1 VRILVHVLRR
11 PGVARLATVMA
22 VSLMGLA
29 TAWSYASH
37 GIVFTLLSGDLSA
50 ADKVALLQQF
60 FESFG
65 AAAPLVYLAMVTAEV
80 VLAPLPGLMLYAP
93 GGVVFGGFWG
103 GLLSLAGNVLG
114 AGIACQ
120 LMRFL
125 GRPYL
130 ERFLQR
136 DSLQAYESQLV
147 RSGVWVIFL
156 LRVNPLTSSDLV
168 SYAAGATRMP
178 VWKVMLGTLCG
189 MAPLCWAQAYLAD
202 GILSVF
208 PRLIYPLLAACA
220 LYTVGVVWALK
231 KLAAQAAARSPLEA
245 VELDSLN

>member
-1 VRILVHVLRR
+1 MRNLVQALQR
-11 PGVARLATVMA
+11 PGVARLATAGAISV
-22 VSLMGLA
+22 MGLA

-37 GIVFTLLSGDLSA
+37 GIVFTLLRSDLSA
-50 ADKVALLQQF
+50 ADKVAILQQF

-65 AAAPLVYLAMVTAEV
+65 AAAPLVYMAMVTAEV

-120 LMRFL
+120 LMRIL
-125 GRPYL
+125 GRPYI
-130 ERFLQR
+130 ERYLQR
-136 DSLQAYESQLV
+136 ESLQAYESQLV
-147 RSGVWVIFL
+147 RSGAWIVFL
-156 LRVNPLTSSDLV
+156 LRLNPLTSSDLV

-178 VWKVMLGTLCG
+178 AWKVMLGTLFG

-202 GILSVF
+202 GILSAF
-208 PRLIYPLLAACA
+208 PSLIYPLLAACA
-220 LYTVGVVWALK
+220 IYTVGAVWTLK
-231 KLAAQAAARSPLEA
+231 KLSARSAARSAIEI
-245 VELDSLN
+245 E